1 MFIVNPFVKYVCKYE
16 GNYVCEYK
24 SKCGGECICKYL
36 TTEKLI
42 LSRKNGSLFKVPWIK
57 AVLPYVKTQ
66 QRAEQTDYLALY
78 EANHGLLVYN

>member
-42 LSRKNGSLFKVPWIK
+42 LSRINGSLFKLPWIK
-57 AVLPYVKTQ
+57 AVLPYVKTVHMN
-66 QRAEQTDYLALY
+66 LY
-78 EANHGLLVYN
+78 KVQVLISLSLGI